1 MTGLSELAQLLS
13 IEQGCSRTLS
23 GWAMRVK
30 MPVCGQVCPPQP
42 RAGSKEG
49 LQEEPRA
56 SSAPHSHVSRESPG
70 HLDRWDPRVLEVSRG
85 HQAPRAAPSRD
96 LW

>member
-1 MTGLSELAQLLS
+1 MSGVWSSVTGLSELAQLLS

-49 LQEEPRA
+49 ETWWVEGQ
-56 SSAPHSHVSRESPG
+56 
-70 HLDRWDPRVLEVSRG
+70 
-85 HQAPRAAPSRD
+85 
-96 LW
+96 

>member
-13 IEQGCSRTLS
+13 IEQGSSRTLS

-49 LQEEPRA
+49 AAGGATCLL
-56 SSAPHSHVSRESPG
+56 SPHSHVSRESPG